1 MALIPLSEAILLAAE
16 TLTPAGVST
25 LDAIHLATALE
36 LAGHGALDAIMTFDA
51 RLADAAGAHGL
62 AVLAPA

>member
-16 TLTPAGVST
+16 AVTPAGLST

-36 LAGHGALDAIMTFDA
+36 LAGHGALSAIMTFDVH
-51 RLADAAGAHGL
+51 LADAAGTHGP